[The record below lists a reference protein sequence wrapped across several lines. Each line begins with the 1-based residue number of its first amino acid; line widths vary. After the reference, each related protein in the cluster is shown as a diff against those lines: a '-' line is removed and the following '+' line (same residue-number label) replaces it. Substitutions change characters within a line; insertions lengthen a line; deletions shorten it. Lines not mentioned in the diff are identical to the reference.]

1 MIDRE
6 YPCFAYVPIRV
17 ASMFTFYRRPQN
29 DAKKSRIRPQ
39 VNHGTEYGQIVMPH
53 AIRCTN
59 DIRAFKPTQAVDQS
73 ATFTSGQQLQI
84 QLTDTTDATVQSQHL
99 T

>member
-6 YPCFAYVPIRV
+6 YPCFADVPIRV

-59 DIRAFKPTQAVDQS
+59 DIRAFKPTQAS
-73 ATFTSGQQLQI
+73 PIPRESPMTAKHL
-84 QLTDTTDATVQSQHL
+84 DALMAVIS
-99 T
+99 